1 MDILLNGERRS
12 HAEDITVAAL
22 LETTGHAGQR
32 VAVVRNGQ
40 VVPRGQHAATRLAD
54 GDRIDIVG
62 AVAGG

>member
-1 MDILLNGERRS
+1 MEIIVNGERRTYP
-12 HAEDITVAAL
+12 ADLTVAAL
-22 LETTGHAGQR
+22 LEITGHAGQR

-40 VVPRGQHAATRLAD
+40 VVPRGQHAATGLTE

>member
-1 MDILLNGERRS
+1 MEILMNGERRTCP
-12 HAEDITVAAL
+12 ADMTVAVL
-22 LETTGHAGQR
+22 LEATGHAGQR

-40 VVPRGQHAATRLAD
+40 VVPRGQHAATALTE